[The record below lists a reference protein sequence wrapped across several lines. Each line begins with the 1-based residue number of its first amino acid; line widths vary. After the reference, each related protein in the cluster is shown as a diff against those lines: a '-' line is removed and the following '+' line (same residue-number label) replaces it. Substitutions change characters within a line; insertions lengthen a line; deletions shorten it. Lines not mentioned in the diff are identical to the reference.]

1 MGGPEAVSSKGM
13 EDDRI
18 LLKQQQRTTM
28 RKMGMRK
35 ASMVSHC
42 SVWQDTWNLAGDDHM
57 GEGMQDRKSNL
68 ISFQER
74 VGEFKI
80 LRIPPLCMELYL
92 MLILGFSMGGN
103 LIFNYLQTSRE
114 HGQIQPSTFEA
125 NDSRLTN
132 QLWWPLSNSPLGIRF
147 YYICGN

>member
-1 MGGPEAVSSKGM
+1 
-13 EDDRI
+13 
-18 LLKQQQRTTM
+18 
-28 RKMGMRK
+28 
-35 ASMVSHC
+35 
-42 SVWQDTWNLAGDDHM
+42 M

-132 QLWWPLSNSPLGIRF
+132 QLW
-147 YYICGN
+147 